1 VTGREAVRDDGQQV
15 RPVGSSTLRPALP
28 LGVSVGVVGAGFAA
42 ITVGRGWSVA
52 AVWLPDLLVGFT
64 FAAAGLVA
72 WPRSRATGVLLAV
85 AGLTWFAGHLDVAAT
100 FWHRGPLVHLLVT
113 YPGWRPRSRPEGL
126 AVLIGYVAAL
136 VPATWGDDA
145 TAVVLGVLLL
155 GLVARSSVHAG
166 APVRRYR
173 RAALV
178 ATVGLVVSLLA
189 GVWTRSVGLAEVT
202 APVALLVYQVV
213 LCLIAVGLV
222 SVLRRSA
229 TPAVTD
235 LVVEL
240 DPTRSGTLQDALGRV
255 LHDPGLQVGYWHA
268 PSGRYVDVEGLALN
282 LPEPGPGAGRTTTL
296 VSRAGERFAA
306 LVHDP
311 AVLDDVALT
320 EAVGTATRLTASHA
334 MLQADLRAHVTKV
347 EDSRRRLLLAD
358 DHQRRAFGHRL
369 ATGPVRRLEQ
379 LRADLAGLGPP
390 RASRHVARALC
401 HLDGSL
407 ADLAG
412 IVDGLPPH
420 ELADGFEVALTA
432 LAERCP
438 VPVQLRLADGRFPA
452 EVEVTVWFTCAEA
465 LTNAAKHAAATSVS
479 IAVERRAGGLA
490 VEVVDDGRG
499 GADVAAGT
507 GLRGLT
513 DRLEA
518 LGGRLVVVSELHR
531 GTRVA
536 ATIPLPGTDRASA
549 GRTS

>member
-1 VTGREAVRDDGQQV
+1 VTGREAVRDGGQQV
-15 RPVGSSTLRPALP
+15 GRVGASTLRPVLP
-28 LGVSVGVVGAGFAA
+28 HGVAVVIVGAGLAA

-85 AGLTWFAGHLDVAAT
+85 VGLTWFAGHLDVAAT
-100 FWHRGPLVHLLVT
+100 FWHRGPLIHLLVT

-126 AVLIGYVAAL
+126 AVLVGYVAAL

-145 TAVVLGVLLL
+145 TAVVLGALLL
-155 GLVARSSVHAG
+155 AVVARSSVHAAG
-166 APVRRYR
+166 PVRRYR
-173 RAALV
+173 RAALM
-178 ATVGLVVSLLA
+178 ATVGLVVSLLV
-189 GVWTRSVGLAEVT
+189 GTWTRSVGLAEVT
-202 APVALLVYQVV
+202 APVTLLVYQVV
-213 LCLIAVGLV
+213 LCLVAVGLATV
-222 SVLRRSA
+222 TRRSA
-229 TPAVTD
+229 TSAVAD

-268 PSGRYVDVEGLALN
+268 PTGRYVDVEGLVLD
-282 LPEPGPGAGRTTTL
+282 LPEAAPGAGRTTTL

-320 EAVGTATRLTASHA
+320 EAVATATRLTASHA
-334 MLQADLRAHVTKV
+334 LLQADLRAQVRQV

-358 DHQRRAFGHRL
+358 DDQRRAFGYRL
-369 ATGPVRRLEQ
+369 ATGPVRRLQQ

-390 RASRHVARALC
+390 PAEPHVARALC
-401 HLDGSL
+401 FLDGSL

-412 IVDGLPPH
+412 IVDGLPPQ

-438 VPVQLRLADGRFPA
+438 VPVRLRLADDRFPA
-452 EVEVTVWFTCAEA
+452 EVEAAVWFTCAEA
-465 LTNAAKHAAATSVS
+465 LTNAAKHAAATTVS
-479 IAVERRAGGLA
+479 IGVERRDGGLA

-507 GLRGLT
+507 GLRGLA

-518 LGGRLVVVSELHR
+518 LGGSLVVVSEQHR

-536 ATIPLPGTDRASA
+536 ATIPLPGTDPIA
-549 GRTS
+549 GGGP

>member
-1 VTGREAVRDDGQQV
+1 VTGREAVRDGGQQV
-15 RPVGSSTLRPALP
+15 RRVGASTLRPVLP
-28 LGVSVGVVGAGFAA
+28 HGVAVVIVAAGLAA
-42 ITVGRGWSVA
+42 ITVGRGWSAA

-85 AGLTWFAGHLDVAAT
+85 VGLSWFAGHLDVAAT
-100 FWHRGPLVHLLVT
+100 FWHRGPLIHLLVT

-126 AVLIGYVAAL
+126 AVLVGYVAAL
-136 VPATWGDDA
+136 VPATWGGDA
-145 TAVVLGVLLL
+145 TAAVLGVLLL
-155 GLVARSSVHAG
+155 AVVARSTVHA
-166 APVRRYR
+166 AVPVRRYR
-173 RAALV
+173 RAALI
-178 ATVGLVVSLLA
+178 ATAGLVASLLV
-189 GVWTRSVGLAEVT
+189 GTWTRSVGLAEVT
-202 APVALLVYQVV
+202 APVTLLGYQVV
-213 LCLIAVGLV
+213 LCLVAVGLATV
-222 SVLRRSA
+222 TRRTA
-229 TPAVTD
+229 TPAVAD

-240 DPTRSGTLQDALGRV
+240 DPTRSGTLQDALGQV

-268 PSGRYVDVEGLALN
+268 PTGRYVDVEGLELD
-282 LPEPGPGAGRTTTL
+282 LPEARPGAARTTTL

-311 AVLDDVALT
+311 AVLDDRALT

-334 MLQADLRAHVTKV
+334 LLQADLRAQLTQV

-358 DHQRRAFGHRL
+358 DDQRRAFGHRV
-369 ATGPVRRLEQ
+369 ATGPVRRLQQ
-379 LRADLAGLGPP
+379 LRADLAGLGPT
-390 RASRHVARALC
+390 RASSHVERALC

-412 IVDGLPPH
+412 IIDGLPPY

-432 LAERCP
+432 LAERSPMP
-438 VPVQLRLADGRFPA
+438 VRLRLADDRFPA
-452 EVEVTVWFTCAEA
+452 EVEAAVWFTCAEA
-465 LTNAAKHAAATSVS
+465 LTNAAKHAAATTVS
-479 IAVERRAGGLA
+479 IGVERRDGGLA

-507 GLRGLT
+507 GLRGLS

-518 LGGRLVVVSELHR
+518 LGGSLVVVSEQHR

-536 ATIPLPGTDRASA
+536 ATIPLLGTDPIA
-549 GRTS
+549 GVGP